1 MPIFPLSKVKRA
13 LSPGRAPVT
22 ALELSSEES
31 VGSAVA
37 LSAEQTGT
45 LRDSDASESLRS
57 STACLP
63 PRSRMLKAQAFDS
76 KMYFLLVHTVYK
88 WGKFD
93 KQFLG

>member
-31 VGSAVA
+31 VGSAAA

-45 LRDSDASESLRS
+45 LRDSDPPSHSGVVLHVYHQEAGCSE
-57 STACLP
+57 
-63 PRSRMLKAQAFDS
+63 PRHAIVNVFSFSAYCIQ
-76 KMYFLLVHTVYK
+76 V
-88 WGKFD
+88 GKLD
-93 KQFLG
+93 KRFLG

>member
-31 VGSAVA
+31 VGSAAA

-45 LRDSDASESLRS
+45 LTDSDASESLRS

-63 PRSRMLKAQAFDS
+63 PRSRMLRAQAFDS
-76 KMYFLLVHTVYK
+76 KCIF
-88 WGKFD
+88 F
-93 KQFLG
+93 